1 MKAGRAQSRPLG
13 KKALSRAALWNADW
27 GLPLPLLPEVPASRV
42 PHGRASQFPEQTC
55 SSLACLRAG
64 TSVLLREV
72 ASVCVPLVP
81 FL

>member
-1 MKAGRAQSRPLG
+1 MKAARAQSRPLG

-27 GLPLPLLPEVPASRV
+27 GLPLPLLPEFPAGRV
-42 PHGRASQFPEQTC
+42 LHGHASQSPEQTC
-55 SSLACLRAG
+55 SSLARLRP
-64 TSVLLREV
+64 SVLLRDV